1 MNFKAKFTL
10 AFRDFIKNYGKPTL
24 IILAVWIVIF
34 TLNQYLISKPKEIKL
49 IKHDLNTPVMDD
61 TKRVSSGNQRKI
73 QATVKE
79 YFDYCNSKQYEK
91 AFNMITDDCKYY
103 VYKNDIEN
111 FKRYIDSIYD
121 THKVYYLQN
130 YSNVD
135 DTYVY
140 ILGIMDNIEATGTT
154 GGYKLHEERIA
165 LIKYDDTFK
174 IACDNYIKNEKIG
187 IEKSDAFLKVNVAS
201 KELSYTREEYNL
213 TVTNLTDN
221 DIIIANFDTNK
232 EVELNLGNQL
242 RSAMNIANSTFRVKA
257 HETETMSFIFRKY
270 FDDDNTPTQLRLN
283 AVRIISNYDN
293 SIMRN
298 YSFNIDL

>member
-1 MNFKAKFTL
+1 MNLKAKMTL
-10 AFRDFIKNYGKPTL
+10 AFRDFIRSYGKVTL
-24 IILAVWIVIF
+24 IVLAVWFVIF

-49 IKHDLNTPVMDD
+49 VKHNLNTPIMDD
-61 TKRVSSGNQRKI
+61 TKKVSAGNQRKI
-73 QATVKE
+73 QAIVKE

-91 AFNMITDDCKYY
+91 AFSLITEDCKHY
-103 VYKNDIEN
+103 VYKNDLEN
-111 FKRYIDSIYD
+111 FKKYIDSIYD
-121 THKVYYLQN
+121 NNKTYYLQN

-140 ILGIMDNIEATGTT
+140 ILGIMDDIEATGTT

-165 LIKYDDTFK
+165 LIKEKDTFK
-174 IACDNYIKNEKIG
+174 IACDNYIKNERMG

-257 HETETMSFIFRKY
+257 HETKNMSFIFRKY

-283 AVRIISNYDN
+283 TVRIISNYDK

-298 YSFNIDL
+298 YSFNIDF